1 MAIHVEETFRVQAP
15 IERVWAYLID
25 PRQVVSCL
33 PGAELLEEGADR
45 TYTGRVKQKLGP
57 VSATFKGK
65 AQLVDVDEAS
75 RQMRM
80 TASGTDAA
88 GNGSAKMT
96 MTGKLTPRDSGTE
109 VHVVAEIDLVGKLM
123 QFGRGMVGEVSR
135 ELVKQ
140 FAACMQQTLAVDGAV
155 QGDRPTAAQAQPA
168 PSAAVRSQ
176 PSMLPILFRAMMRS
190 AGRLF
195 HRGRGEKQLAAED
208 RR

>member
-1 MAIHVEETFRVQAP
+1 MAIRVEETFRVQAP
-15 IERVWAYLID
+15 IERVWSYLIE
-25 PRQVVSCL
+25 PRQVVRCL

-45 TYTGRVKQKLGP
+45 TYMGRVKQKLGP
-57 VSATFKGK
+57 VSTTFKGK
-65 AQLVDVDEAS
+65 AQLVEVDQAS
-75 RQMRM
+75 WRMRM

-96 MTGKLTPRDSGTE
+96 MTGDLTRRDGGTE

-140 FAACMQQTLAVDGAV
+140 FAACMQQTLAADATPVTVRASASEP
-155 QGDRPTAAQAQPA
+155 QSAPA
-168 PSAAVRSQ
+168 AAVRQ
-176 PSMLPILFRAMMRS
+176 PKVLPILFRALMRS
-190 AGRLF
+190 AGRLL
-195 HRGRGEKQLAAED
+195 HVRRGEKKLAAEE

>member
-1 MAIHVEETFRVQAP
+1 MAIRVEETFRVQAP
-15 IERVWAYLID
+15 VERVWAYLID
-25 PRQVVSCL
+25 PRRVVDCL
-33 PGAELLEEGADR
+33 PGAELLDEGADR

-65 AQLVDVDEAS
+65 AQLVEVDEAS
-75 RQMRM
+75 RRMRM
-80 TASGTDAA
+80 SASGTDAA

-96 MTGKLTPRDSGTE
+96 MTGQLTPRDGATE

-140 FAACMQQTLAVDGAV
+140 FAACMQQTLAADA
-155 QGDRPTAAQAQPA
+155 PAASDAAARASAKSSPA
-168 PSAAVRSQ
+168 AAMRSET
-176 PSMLPILFRAMMRS
+176 SMLPILFRALMRT

-195 HRGRGEKQLAAED
+195 RGGREKRLAADE

>member
-1 MAIHVEETFRVQAP
+1 MAIRIEETFLVDAP
-15 IERVWAYLID
+15 VERVWAYLID
-25 PRQVVSCL
+25 PRRVVRCL

-57 VSATFKGK
+57 VTASFKGK
-65 AQLVDVDEAS
+65 AQLVEVDDAS
-75 RQMRM
+75 RRMRM

-96 MTGKLTPRDSGTE
+96 MTGELTPRPGGTE
-109 VHVVAEIDLVGKLM
+109 VRVVAEIDLVGKLM

-140 FAACMQQTLAVDGAV
+140 FAACMQQTLAAEGPPAAAAGTGSARDGPS
-155 QGDRPTAAQAQPA
+155 GSLAAASPQPG
-168 PSAAVRSQ
+168 
-176 PSMLPILFRAMMRS
+176 MLRIMLRALLRA

-195 HRGRGEKQLAAED
+195 RGRSSPA
-208 RR
+208 

>member
-1 MAIHVEETFRVQAP
+1 MAIRIEETFQVQAP

-25 PRQVVSCL
+25 PRKVVGCL
-33 PGAELLEEGADR
+33 PGAELLDELADR

-57 VSATFKGK
+57 VTASFKGK
-65 AQLVDVDEAS
+65 AQFVDVDVTAH
-75 RQMRM
+75 RMRM

-96 MTGKLTPRDSGTE
+96 MSGDLAARDGTTE

-123 QFGRGMVGEVSR
+123 QFGRGMVGEVSH

-140 FAACMQQTLAVDGAV
+140 FATCMQATLAADPG
-155 QGDRPTAAQAQPA
+155 PTPAQPGRA
-168 PSAAVRSQ
+168 ASQPAATPAAVRS
-176 PSMLPILFRAMMRS
+176 PSMLRIVSRALLRK
-190 AGRLF
+190 AGRLLRR
-195 HRGRGEKQLAAED
+195 RGSSVAEQKTG